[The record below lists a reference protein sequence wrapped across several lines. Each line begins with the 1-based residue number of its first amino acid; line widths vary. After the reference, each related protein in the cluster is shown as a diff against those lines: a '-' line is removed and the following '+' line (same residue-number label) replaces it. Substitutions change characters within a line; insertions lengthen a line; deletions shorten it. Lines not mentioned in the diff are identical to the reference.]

1 MVLSM
6 ILFLVSKGTN
16 PSLNKKKENKMSYTH
31 TNISLE
37 TTLDV
42 VSKYKE
48 LIEVSADGDSL
59 YIRAR

>member
-1 MVLSM
+1 
-6 ILFLVSKGTN
+6 
-16 PSLNKKKENKMSYTH
+16 MSYTH

-48 LIEVSADGDSL
+48 LIEVSADGNSL
-59 YIRAR
+59 YIRAREVV

>member
-1 MVLSM
+1 
-6 ILFLVSKGTN
+6 
-16 PSLNKKKENKMSYTH
+16 MSYVH
-31 TNISLE
+31 TDISLE
-37 TTLDV
+37 TSIDV

>member
-1 MVLSM
+1 MA
-6 ILFLVSKGTN
+6 
-16 PSLNKKKENKMSYTH
+16 YTH

-42 VSKYKE
+42 VSKYKK

-59 YIRAR
+59 YVRAREVV